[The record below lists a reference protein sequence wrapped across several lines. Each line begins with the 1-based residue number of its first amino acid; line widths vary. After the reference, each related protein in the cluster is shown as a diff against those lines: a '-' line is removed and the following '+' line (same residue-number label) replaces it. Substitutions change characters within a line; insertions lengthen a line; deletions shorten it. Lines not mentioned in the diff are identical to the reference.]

1 VLLKLRS
8 SALTGTALALI
19 LAALPGCDISPGKT
33 DQFTTLPPKLQDQVE
48 LDKTGALIEGTGK
61 EHRVAPK
68 IEPGPAPPPPLSAS
82 ATSAKQ
88 LPALTGQVASV
99 SVEQMPIPA
108 FINTILGE
116 TLHLT
121 FEIDPKVSAK
131 TDLVTMRTGGPE
143 SAQELLSNTREV
155 LRNYGIQ
162 LSYDKDIIRARL
174 SESLA
179 TEMPQIILGRTSP
192 DIAESLRPVFQVLVL
207 DHVNNQD
214 MASWLSTAFG
224 TKIKFIPSPS
234 NNSIILLGLPDDVR
248 AASEGIRLLDQPR
261 LAGRPSLKIV
271 PVFWTAAALAEKLG
285 DVLRAEGY
293 NVSSAPVPPAAV
305 TLLPLPTIDTV
316 LAFASDQ
323 KILDHVAKWA
333 HDLDQPAQVDP
344 RQSVFYY
351 PVRNTTADSLVKVL
365 NAVLGTESASPTAAD
380 LQQPGLLSR
389 TAGAKPADP
398 AAKPLSGNTRF
409 VVDTVRN
416 SLIFLGS
423 AEAYAQVRPL
433 IVSLDEAPREVLIE
447 VTIAEVTL
455 SDSQSLGLEWSKIAN
470 IGGGNTLGVAGGA
483 AGSTSTSP
491 FTSTTT
497 SGIGAATTTGFNGGL
512 LLQVLNAKN
521 AVGQTLQ
528 ALQATSHTKIVS
540 TPRLLARSGATAKFQ
555 VGQDVPIVT
564 SQVTSSSF
572 VPGSGLQ
579 QSVSY
584 RSTGTLIQ
592 VKPVIYAGNQIDL
605 DISQEQSAPVGGGA
619 AGESPPINDQNVS
632 TQLSLSDG
640 ATVLLGGFISE
651 SKGDDDT
658 GIPYLKDIPG
668 LGLLFRNSD
677 ANVSRNETLIFITP
691 YIINSGLDS
700 QRITDSVREGLKQLP
715 EIRQTTIY

>member
-1 VLLKLRS
+1 VFLKLRS

-19 LAALPGCDISPGKT
+19 LVGLPGCDISPTKT
-33 DQFTTLPPKLQDQVE
+33 DQFASLPPKLQDQVE
-48 LDKTGALIEGTGK
+48 PDKFGAVIEGTQK
-61 EHRVAPK
+61 EKRIAPK
-68 IEPGPAPPPPLSAS
+68 IEEGPAPPAPLSAS
-82 ATSAKQ
+82 ATYAKP
-88 LPALTGQVASV
+88 LPVLTGQVASV
-99 SVEQMPIPA
+99 SIEQMPIPA

-121 FEIDPKVSAK
+121 FEIDPKVTAK
-131 TDLVTMRTGGPE
+131 TDLVTLRTGGPK
-143 SAQELLSNTREV
+143 SAQDLLEITRQV
-155 LRNYGIQ
+155 LRTYGIQ
-162 LSYDKDIIRARL
+162 LSYDKDIVRARL

-207 DHVNNQD
+207 DQVNNQD
-214 MASWLSTAFG
+214 MASWLSSAFG

-248 AASEGIRLLDQPR
+248 AAAEGIRLLDQPR
-261 LAGRPSLKIV
+261 LAGRQSLKIA
-271 PVFWTAAALAEKLG
+271 PVFWTAAALAEKLD

-305 TLLPLPTIDTV
+305 TLLPLPTVDLV
-316 LAFASDQ
+316 LAFSSDQ

-333 HDLDQPAQVDP
+333 RDLDQPAQVDP

-365 NAVLGTESASPTAAD
+365 NAVLGSESASPTASD

-389 TAGAKPADP
+389 PGEAKPAT

-409 VVDTVRN
+409 VVDTARN
-416 SLIFLGS
+416 ALIFLGS
-423 AEAYAQVRPL
+423 AESYAQVRPL
-433 IVSLDEAPREVLIE
+433 IESLDEAPREVLIE
-447 VTIAEVTL
+447 VTIAEVQLT
-455 SDSQSLGLEWSKIAN
+455 DSQSLGLEWSKISKLGA
-470 IGGGNTLGVAGGA
+470 GNTLTLTGGGGGGG
-483 AGSTSTSP
+483 GSTPLTSTSG
-491 FTSTTT
+491 TNGSTVA
-497 SGIGAATTTGFNGGL
+497 SAPTGLF
-512 LLQVLNAKN
+512 LQVLNAKN
-521 AVGQTLQ
+521 AVGQTLS
-528 ALQATSHTKIVS
+528 ALQDTGHTKVIS

-555 VGQDVPIVT
+555 VGEDVPIVT
-564 SQVTSSSF
+564 SQVTSSSL

-605 DISQEQSAPVGGGA
+605 DISQEQSEPVPIP
-619 AGESPPINDQNVS
+619 AGSSQSSPAITDQNVT
-632 TQLSLSDG
+632 TQLSLADG
-640 ATVLLGGFISE
+640 ATVLLGGFITE
-651 SKGDDDT
+651 TKTDDDS

-668 LGLLFRNSD
+668 LGILFRSSD
-677 ANVSRNETLIFITP
+677 ASVNRQETLIFITP
-691 YIINSGLDS
+691 YIINSGVDS
-700 QRITDSVREGLKQLP
+700 QRITDSVKDNMKDWPQV
-715 EIRQTTIY
+715 RQTTIY